1 MQANKLKITN
11 QLQLEINIAKKAT
24 PVLTNHKSMVYSQ
37 DLIIYSS
44 HMILMT

>member
-24 PVLTNHKSMVYSQ
+24 QVLANKKSMVYFQ
-37 DLIIYSS
+37 DLITSSS